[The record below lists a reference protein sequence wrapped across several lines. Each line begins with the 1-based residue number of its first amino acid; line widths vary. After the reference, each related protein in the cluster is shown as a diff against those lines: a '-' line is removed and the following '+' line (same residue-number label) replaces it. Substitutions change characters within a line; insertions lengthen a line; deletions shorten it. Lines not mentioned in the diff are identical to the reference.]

1 MFDKVDR
8 NSNGRVNRM
17 ELRLALDFL
26 CKQFDIDVKRVNTVI
41 MNIINY
47 HDNIIKNN
55 IINIITPMMVII
67 LNVHDQW

>member
-1 MFDKVDR
+1 
-8 NSNGRVNRM
+8 M

-67 LNVHDQW
+67 LNVHDQL